1 MGVISHP
8 DEVRHCY
15 ERVLA
20 GATVRRRYVEVGTG
34 RRVHLLEQG
43 TGPAVVLLPGSG
55 SFAGFFLPL
64 LDELKGVGAMAP
76 DRPGQGLSDPIDL
89 PPRRFRE
96 TAVAWL
102 DRLLDALELD
112 TTVLLGHSGG
122 AVWALWYALAHP
134 ERVKRLV
141 LVDPPAFPKTRCPL
155 PLRLVATPGLGE
167 LLSRSVPPSP
177 KSLLQMASFMGEG
190 ATLTAHP
197 DLIDLWVATSRDPV
211 ADRAAR
217 AELRVLISPFALL
230 SRSGWR
236 RRSRVRPDE
245 LRQVAIP
252 TLMVWGERDPLV
264 SVSVARAVAELIPR
278 ARLEVLAGGHM
289 PWLGQPDQTAALVA
303 EFVLTKERSER

>member
-64 LDELKGVGAMAP
+64 LDELKGVGALAP
-76 DRPGQGLSDPIDL
+76 DRPGQGLRDPIDL

>member
-1 MGVISHP
+1 MDAISHP

-20 GATVRRRYVEVGTG
+20 GATVRRRYVEVGAG
-34 RRVHLLEQG
+34 HRVHLLEQG

-55 SFAGFFLPL
+55 SLAGFFLPL
-64 LDELKGVGAMAP
+64 LDELKGVAALAL
-76 DRPGQGLSDPIDL
+76 DRPGQGLSDPMDL

-122 AVWALWYALAHP
+122 AVWALWYALARP

-155 PLRLVATPGLGE
+155 PLRMVATPGLGE
-167 LLSRSVPPSP
+167 LLSRLAPPSP
-177 KSLLQMASFMGEG
+177 KSLLRLASFMGEG
-190 ATLTAHP
+190 ATLAAHP

-230 SRSGWR
+230 SRFGWR

-245 LRQVAIP
+245 LREVAIP
-252 TLMVWGERDPLV
+252 TLMVWGEQDPLV
-264 SVSVARAVAELIPR
+264 GVSGARAGAELIPR

-289 PWLGQPDQTAALVA
+289 PWLGQPGQTAALVA

>member
-1 MGVISHP
+1 MGVISHR

-15 ERVLA
+15 ARVLA

-34 RRVHLLEQG
+34 HRVHVLEQG
-43 TGPAVVLLPGSG
+43 TGPAAVLLPGSG

-64 LDELKGVGAMAP
+64 LDELKGVAALAP

-89 PPRRFRE
+89 SPRRFRE

-102 DRLLDALELD
+102 DRLLDALDLD
-112 TTVLLGHSGG
+112 TAVLLGHSGG
-122 AVWALWYALAHP
+122 AVLALWYALAHP
-134 ERVKRLV
+134 ERVKQLV

-155 PLRLVATPGLGE
+155 PLRMVATPLLGE
-167 LLSRSVPPSP
+167 LLSRLVPPTP
-177 KSLLQMASFMGEG
+177 KSLLRLASFMGEG
-190 ATLTAHP
+190 ATLAAHP

-217 AELRVLISPFALL
+217 AELRALISPFALL

-236 RRSRVRPDE
+236 RRSRVRLDE

-252 TLMVWGERDPLV
+252 TLMVWGEQDPLV
-264 SVSVARAVAELIPR
+264 SVSGARAVTELIPR
-278 ARLEVLAGGHM
+278 AQPKVLAGGHM
-289 PWLGQPDQTAALVA
+289 PWLGQPDQAAALA
-303 EFVLTKERSER
+303 AAFVLANEGSER